1 MGKGETLMP
10 AGAKSFRSGTKN
22 PMGKDRVRD
31 RKIKK
36 LSQMMESQNK
46 KPSKRIYFEKDRLKK
61 MVEKELNK
69 KSPYLKQEGP
79 KRRREPI
86 RSKTDNPMGKDR
98 LRDRKMKNIRD
109 MRERRESLRQNKKP
123 MSGPSKLR
131 PQIKGKPKPS
141 LGDLRKPKN
150 PKGTGAPIGGFR
162 KPKFNPRRVKTSS

>member
-1 MGKGETLMP
+1 MP
-10 AGAKSFRSGTKN
+10 AGARPFRSGTKN

-79 KRRREPI
+79 KRSLVNRRREPI

-98 LRDRKMKNIRD
+98 VRDRKMKNIRD
-109 MRERRESLRQNKKP
+109 MRERRESLRKSTRP
-123 MSGPSKLR
+123 TDLLR
-131 PQIKGKPKPS
+131 PG
-141 LGDLRKPKN
+141 GFRKPGL
-150 PKGTGAPIGGFR
+150 PPRSRGTGGVRPGGFR
-162 KPKFNPRRVKTSS
+162 KPKFNPRRVKTGS

>member
-10 AGAKSFRSGTKN
+10 AGARPFRSGTKN

-69 KSPYLKQEGP
+69 K
-79 KRRREPI
+79 
-86 RSKTDNPMGKDR
+86 PMD
-98 LRDRKMKNIRD
+98 
-109 MRERRESLRQNKKP
+109 
-123 MSGPSKLR
+123 GPSKLK
-131 PQIKGKPKPS
+131 PPMVKGKPKPS
-141 LGDLRKPKN
+141 LGELRKPRN

-162 KPKFNPRRVKTSS
+162 KPKFNPRRVKPGS